1 MRDLTKSMMSFSWAM
16 SMFGMKQMLDLLNP
30 QNMGRAATSFEEVTR
45 STESQLGSVTRSTFQ
60 AGDRL
65 QRGMIDMAF
74 SLLGW
79 GSWNPNEMMRM
90 GTDAVQRTAQAS
102 MDVMQ
107 QSAQAM
113 GQAMPGRGGSGWNG
127 SSQQRGW
134 GGSGA
139 QQGGGWGGSGAQQ
152 GGGWGSSGV
161 PGGDWG
167 ASGAQQGGGRG
178 GFGAQ
183 QGGGWASGS
192 SAGTEDQSS
201 GWGPMPQQDC
211 GCQNR

>member
-16 SMFGMKQMLDLLNP
+16 SMFGMKQMLDMLNP
-30 QNMGRAATSFEEVTR
+30 QNAGKAASSFEEVTR

-74 SLLGW
+74 SLFGW

-90 GTDAVQRTAQAS
+90 GTDAVQRTAQAG

-113 GQAMPGRGGSGWNG
+113 GQAMPGRGGSGWSG

-134 GGSGA
+134 GSSDAQQGGGWGSSGAPGGDWGASGA
-139 QQGGGWGGSGAQQ
+139 QQDGGWGASGAQQDGGWGGSGAQQ
-152 GGGWGSSGV
+152 GGGW
-161 PGGDWG
+161 
-167 ASGAQQGGGRG
+167 
-178 GFGAQ
+178 
-183 QGGGWASGS
+183 ASGS
-192 SAGTEDQSS
+192 PAGTQDQSS

-211 GCQNR
+211 GCQK

>member
-16 SMFGMKQMLDLLNP
+16 SMFGMKQMLDMLNP
-30 QNMGRAATSFEEVTR
+30 QNMGNTASSFEEVTR
-45 STESQLGSVTRSTFQ
+45 ATESQLGSLTRSTFQ

-74 SLLGW
+74 GMLGW
-79 GSWNPNEMMRM
+79 GSWNPNQMMRM

-102 MDVMQ
+102 VDVMQ

-113 GQAMPGRGGSGWNG
+113 GQMMPGSGGGWNG
-127 SSQQRGW
+127 SRQRGW
-134 GGSGA
+134 EGSGT
-139 QQGGGWGGSGAQQ
+139 QQGGGWGGSGA
-152 GGGWGSSGV
+152 
-161 PGGDWG
+161 
-167 ASGAQQGGGRG
+167 SGAQQGGGWSG
-178 GFGAQ
+178 SGSGTQQGSGWSGSGSGAQ
-183 QGGGWASGS
+183 QGSGWPASG
-192 SAGTEDQSS
+192 TQQQS